1 MLISMNWISDFVCL
15 DGIDIRALINRFT
28 LATAEVEEIFE
39 YGKDIEN
46 VVAARILSV
55 SNHPSSKKLHILEVD
70 VGNGAVQVVCGA
82 PNVKEGLIVPFAKDG
97 ANVRGQK
104 ITTCELAGVQSC
116 GMCCSESELGISEDH
131 SGLMILDENT
141 IVGSDVKKLFKLED
155 IVFEVDNKSLTN
167 RPDLWGHYGIA
178 RELAALCG
186 RALKEVAT
194 ADTDKYNSLED
205 VSIDIKNSEKCL
217 RYSGIVI
224 KNITQKVSPVNMKIR
239 LFYCGMRSINLLAD
253 LTNYLML
260 ELGQPMHAFD
270 NALVNKITVQTF
282 DTPITFETLDG
293 TKRTVP
299 EDTLMICKG
308 DCPMAVAGVMGGAN
322 SEIRDDT
329 TSVLLES
336 ANFDGVS
343 IRKASTKLGLRTE
356 ASTRYEK
363 VLDPEITVVATRR
376 FIKLLQDIDPQIKVA
391 SRLTDVYVRRYKTI
405 NLQISKAYIDKY
417 TGIEIEN
424 DRIVSTL
431 SALGFIVSFKDNIF
445 DVTVPS
451 YRATKDVTIKADLI
465 EEITRI
471 YGYDN
476 FLLKTSSNPLIPVRH
491 NLQRENEYNIK
502 ELLAEHFSLSEV
514 HSYIWYNTKLN
525 REINIETSENIRII
539 NSVSPDTSVLRAN
552 MATTLLN
559 IAQVNK
565 NSSTEF
571 GIFEMGRVVC
581 GLKEDG
587 NCNEKKILG
596 ILLASKTSTEKEIFF
611 KAKSIVEVICKT
623 IKNITP
629 DYKKMPSEQLE
640 SWIHP
645 YNSATVN
652 TDKSQIGYL
661 TVLHP
666 AVKESLDKKLN
677 IAIIELD
684 IDLFATLEVNPI
696 KFAEISRFP
705 GVEIDLSFIVPKS
718 LEFATLRE
726 YIDKFKC
733 EYLNKYEFVDSY
745 EDEALKEQKSITVR
759 FYFGAS
765 DRTLAGEEVSV
776 FKNDIINMLKISN
789 INLR

>member
-28 LATAEVEEIFE
+28 LATAEVEDIFE
-39 YGKDIEN
+39 YGRDIEN

-55 SNHPSSKKLHILEVD
+55 SSHPNSKKLHILTVD
-70 VGNGAVQVVCGA
+70 AGNGAITVICGA
-82 PNVKEGLIVPFAKDG
+82 ANVKEGIIVPFAKDG
-97 ANVRGQK
+97 SIVKGQK
-104 ITTCELAGVQSC
+104 ITACEVAGVQSF
-116 GMCCSESELGISEDH
+116 GMCCSERELGISDDH
-131 SGLMILDENT
+131 NGLMILDDGIMPGT
-141 IVGSDVKKLFKLED
+141 PIKQIFDLED

-178 RELAALCG
+178 REISALCG
-186 RALKEVAT
+186 RALKPVET
-194 ADTDKYNSLED
+194 TDTDKYNSLPE

-217 RYSGIVI
+217 RYAGIVI
-224 KNITQKVSPVNMKIR
+224 KDITKKVSPVNMRIR

-270 NALVNKITVQTF
+270 NALVNKITVRTF
-282 DTPITFETLDG
+282 EEPIEFETLDG
-293 TKRTVP
+293 TKRTVVA
-299 EDTLMICKG
+299 DTLMICNG
-308 DCPMAVAGVMGGAN
+308 DAPVAVAGVMGGAN
-322 SEIRDDT
+322 SEIREDT

-343 IRKASTKLGLRTE
+343 IRRASTKLGLRTE

-363 VLDPEITVVATRR
+363 VLDPELTVLAARR
-376 FIKLLQDIDPQIKVA
+376 FLKFLQDIDPQIQVV

-424 DRIVSTL
+424 EQIINTL
-431 SALGFIVSFKDNIF
+431 SALGFKVSFGNNVF

-451 YRATKDVTIKADLI
+451 FRATKDVTIKADLI

-476 FLLKTSSNPLIPVRH
+476 FVLKTSSNPLIPVRH
-491 NLQRENEYNIK
+491 SVQRENEYTAK
-502 ELLAEHFSLSEV
+502 QLLAEHFSLSEV

-525 REINIETSENIRII
+525 RELNIETNDNVKII
-539 NSVSPDTSVLRAN
+539 NSVSPETGVLRAN

-559 IAQVNK
+559 IAHFNK
-565 NSSTEF
+565 NSSTEM
-571 GIFEMGRVVC
+571 GIFEIGRAVQ
-581 GLKEDG
+581 GLNADG

-596 ILLASKTSTEKEIFF
+596 VLLGSRTATEKELFY
-611 KAKSIVEVICKT
+611 KAKSIVEVTSKT
-623 IKNITP
+623 LKNITP
-629 DYKKMPSEQLE
+629 VYNQMPNEQLE

-645 YNSATVN
+645 YNSATISFAG
-652 TDKSQIGYL
+652 SQIGYL
-661 TVLHP
+661 TMLHP

-677 IAIIELD
+677 IALIELD
-684 IDLFATLEVNPI
+684 FEAFAVLEENRI

-705 GVEIDLSFIVPKS
+705 GVEIDLS
-718 LEFATLRE
+718 LLADHTLSYAALCE
-726 YIDKFKC
+726 YIDKYKC
-733 EYLNKYEFVDSY
+733 EYLNKYELVDIY
-745 EDEALKEQKSITVR
+745 EDEALKGQKSISVR
-759 FYFGAS
+759 FYFGAT
-765 DRTLAGEEVSV
+765 DRTLSGEEVSEY
-776 FKNDIINMLKISN
+776 KTDIINMLKINN
-789 INLR
+789 ITLR

>member
-1 MLISMNWISDFVCL
+1 MLISINWISDFVCL

-28 LATAEVEEIFE
+28 LATAEVEDIFE

-46 VVAARILSV
+46 VVAAKIISV
-55 SNHPSSKKLHILEVD
+55 SNHPNSKKLHILEVD
-70 VGNGAVQVVCGA
+70 AGNGAIQVVCGA
-82 PNVKEGLIVPFAKDG
+82 PNVKEGIIVPFAKEG
-97 ANVRGQK
+97 GIVRGQK
-104 ITTCELAGVQSC
+104 ITACEIVGVQSF
-116 GMCCSESELGISEDH
+116 GMCCSESELGISDDH
-131 SGLMILDENT
+131 SGLMILDDNT
-141 IVGSDVKKLFKLED
+141 ILGTDLTKLFKLED

-178 RELAALCG
+178 RELAALCE
-186 RALKEVAT
+186 RPLKDVEI
-194 ADTDKYNSLED
+194 ADTDIYNSLPD

-217 RYSGIVI
+217 RYSGIMI
-224 KNITQKVSPVNMKIR
+224 KNITQKVSPINMKIR

-270 NALVNKITVQTF
+270 NSLVNKITVQTF
-282 DTPITFETLDG
+282 KDPISFETLDG
-293 TKRTVP
+293 TKRIVSS
-299 EDTLMICKG
+299 DTLMICNS
-308 DCPMAVAGVMGGAN
+308 DSPVAVAGVMGGAN

-329 TSVLLES
+329 SSVLLES

-343 IRKASTKLGLRTE
+343 IRRASTKLGLRTE
-356 ASTRYEK
+356 ASSRYEK
-363 VLDPEITVVATRR
+363 VLDPELTVVASRR
-376 FIKLLQDIDPQIKVA
+376 FLKLLQDIDPQIEVA
-391 SRLTDVYVRRYKTI
+391 SRLTDVYVRHYKTI
-405 NLQISKAYIDKY
+405 NLQISKTYIDKY
-417 TGIEIEN
+417 TGIEIGN
-424 DRIVSTL
+424 DLIIKTL

-445 DVTVPS
+445 DVIVPS

-476 FLLKTSSNPLIPVRH
+476 FMLKTSNNPLIPVRH
-491 NLQRENEYNIK
+491 NIQRENEYNIK

-525 REINIETSENIRII
+525 RELYIETSDNIKIM
-539 NSVSPDTSVLRAN
+539 NSVSSDTSVLRAN

-559 IAQVNK
+559 FAQVNK
-565 NSSTEF
+565 NGNTEF
-571 GIFEMGRVVC
+571 GIFEIGRVVQ
-581 GLKEDG
+581 GLKADG
-587 NCNEKKILG
+587 NCNEKKMLG
-596 ILLASKTSTEKEIFF
+596 ILLASRTSTEKEMFF
-611 KAKSIVEVICKT
+611 KAKSIVEVISKT

-629 DYKKMPSEQLE
+629 VYNKIDSEQLE

-652 TDKSQIGYL
+652 FEKSQIGYL

-684 IDLFATLEVNPI
+684 IDIFATIEENPI

-705 GVEIDLSFIVPKS
+705 GVEVDLSFIVEKS
-718 LEFATLRE
+718 LEYATLCE

-733 EYLNKYEFVDSY
+733 EYLNKYEFVDVY
-745 EDEALKEQKSITVR
+745 EDEALKGQKSISVR

-765 DRTLAGEEVSV
+765 DRTLSGDAVSV
-776 FKNDIINMLKISN
+776 YKNDLINMLKTSN